1 LKFYNYH
8 VLNCYNKCEK
18 KNHMIK
24 AQILITLC
32 SILSLDIFAG
42 APAPLN
48 AELYFITPSNGDI
61 VSSPVTVKFGLRNM
75 GVAPAGVQ
83 VENTGHHHLLIDI
96 DLPAMNQSVP
106 KDNQH
111 LHFGNGQTETELEL
125 APGKHTLQLLL
136 GDFSH
141 IPHVPPLV
149 SDKITVTVE

>member
-1 LKFYNYH
+1 
-8 VLNCYNKCEK
+8 
-18 KNHMIK
+18 MIK